1 MNSNASAIVTLCS
14 RMCVGEGV
22 APLEPKEWS
31 ALAKLLMDHQL
42 QPGDLFA
49 FSEADMKERLQLA
62 EDQAQRLL
70 RLIDRSASLSF
81 EISQYENMGISVI
94 TRADEQYPKRL
105 KKVLGNQCPP
115 LFYYAGELE
124 LLNRPT
130 VGYAGSR
137 TVDDADED
145 FTRQTVRKTV
155 QQGYGVVSGGAK
167 GVDSIAEEEAL
178 FCGSTAVAYLAD
190 SLMRKMR
197 SGAVVRAVQDGK
209 LVLLSVVKPDAG
221 FQAGIA
227 MMRNRYIYAQS
238 SATVIVRADL
248 NKGGTWSG
256 ATENLKNGWCP
267 EFCWDQEHYP
277 GNRALIQKGAHPVDE
292 HWDGDVLSERE
303 PQRELK
309 SVQMSIFD
317 L

>member
-1 MNSNASAIVTLCS
+1 MNPNASAIVTLCS
-14 RMCVGEGV
+14 HMCVGEGV
-22 APLEPKEWS
+22 VPLEPKEWS
-31 ALAKLLMDHQL
+31 TLAKLLMDRQL

-62 EDQAQRLL
+62 GDQAQRLL

-94 TRADEQYPKRL
+94 TRADEQYPRRL
-105 KKVLGNQCPP
+105 KRILGNQCPP

-124 LLNRPT
+124 LLNCPT

-137 TVDDADED
+137 TVEEADID

-167 GVDSIAEEEAL
+167 GVDSIAEGEAL
-178 FCGSTAVAYLAD
+178 SCGSTAIAYLSD
-190 SLMRKMR
+190 SLLRKMR
-197 SGAVVRAVQDGK
+197 ASAIVRPVQDGK

-227 MMRNRYIYAQS
+227 MMRNRYIYVQS
-238 SATVIVRADL
+238 AATVIVRTDL

-256 ATENLKNGWCP
+256 ATENLNNGWCP

-277 GNRALIQKGAHPVDE
+277 GNKAIIQKGAHPIDE
-292 HWDGDVLSERE
+292 HWDGDVMSERDLPGKPKPE
-303 PQRELK
+303 QL
-309 SVQMSIFD
+309 SIFD

>member
-1 MNSNASAIVTLCS
+1 MNPNASAIVTLCS
-14 RMCVGEGV
+14 HMCVGEGV
-22 APLEPKEWS
+22 VPLEPKEWS
-31 ALAKLLMDHQL
+31 TLAKLLMDRQL

-62 EDQAQRLL
+62 GDQAQRLL

-94 TRADEQYPKRL
+94 TRADEQYPRRL
-105 KKVLGNQCPP
+105 KKILGNQCPP

-124 LLNRPT
+124 LLNCPT

-137 TVDDADED
+137 TVEEADID

-167 GVDSIAEEEAL
+167 GVDSIAEGEAL
-178 FCGSTAVAYLAD
+178 SCGSTAIAYLSD
-190 SLMRKMR
+190 SLLRKMR
-197 SGAVVRAVQDGK
+197 ASAIVRPVQDGK

-227 MMRNRYIYAQS
+227 MMRNRYIYVQS
-238 SATVIVRADL
+238 AATVIVRTDL

-267 EFCWDQEHYP
+267 EFCWDQERYP
-277 GNRALIQKGAHPVDE
+277 GNRALIQKGAHPIDE
-292 HWDGDVLSERE
+292 KWDGDVILQRD